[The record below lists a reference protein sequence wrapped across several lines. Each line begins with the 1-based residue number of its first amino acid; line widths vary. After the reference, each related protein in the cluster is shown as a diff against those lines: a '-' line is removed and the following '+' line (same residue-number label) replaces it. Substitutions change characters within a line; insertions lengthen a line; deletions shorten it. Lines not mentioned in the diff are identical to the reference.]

1 MMLTA
6 EGSGGAIAPP
16 ADVPVIRF
24 EGGIPGF
31 PDVRAF
37 VLQPIPDHEGW
48 FRLIGAEEGEPAF
61 LVVDPF
67 LIVPDYRVEVPDDLL
82 PGARAEDVIALA
94 IVRVPEDPREATVN
108 LRAPLVVD
116 LRQRRGV
123 QWVPAESPYSLRHPL
138 FPRQAEAVGA

>member
-1 MMLTA
+1 MNATTA
-6 EGSGGAIAPP
+6 GSSRTGGSA
-16 ADVPVIRF
+16 ADVPLIRF

-37 VLQPIPDHEGW
+37 VLQTIPDHERW
-48 FRLIGAEEGEPAF
+48 FRLIGEEGEPAF

-67 LIVPDYRVEVPDDLL
+67 LIVPDYEIEVPDDLL
-82 PGARAEDVIALA
+82 PGAKQEDVMVLA

-116 LRQRRGV
+116 MRHRRGV
-123 QWVPAESPYSLRHPL
+123 QWVPTESPHSLRHPL
-138 FPRQAEAVGA
+138 FPHRPEAVGV